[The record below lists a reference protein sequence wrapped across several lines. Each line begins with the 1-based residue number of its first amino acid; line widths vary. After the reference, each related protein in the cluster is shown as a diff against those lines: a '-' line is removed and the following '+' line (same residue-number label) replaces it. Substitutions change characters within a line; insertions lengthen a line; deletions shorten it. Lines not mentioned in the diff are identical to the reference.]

1 MWQEKGLLCQ
11 MDKKEAGVLG
21 EDERAGCH
29 IREDLESPEGSLDFV
44 LRALCSSAR
53 ACMVWFIFLA
63 ITWLLNCR

>member
-1 MWQEKGLLCQ
+1 MQQEKGLLCQ

-44 LRALCSSAR
+44 LRALCS
-53 ACMVWFIFLA
+53 
-63 ITWLLNCR
+63 